1 MSKQSRAG
9 IFGALATNA
18 SEQEEPLMV
27 VVAETAMSHARPTVS
42 IVRVHSSKEVQDI
55 MRVALVVRY
64 TYITSFDRYYSLS
77 VEC

>member
-9 IFGALATNA
+9 IFGALATKA

-27 VVAETAMSHARPTVS
+27 VAETAVSHARPAVS
-42 IVRVHSSKEVQDI
+42 IVRVHTSKEVQDI

-64 TYITSFDRYYSLS
+64 ASITSFDRYYSLS